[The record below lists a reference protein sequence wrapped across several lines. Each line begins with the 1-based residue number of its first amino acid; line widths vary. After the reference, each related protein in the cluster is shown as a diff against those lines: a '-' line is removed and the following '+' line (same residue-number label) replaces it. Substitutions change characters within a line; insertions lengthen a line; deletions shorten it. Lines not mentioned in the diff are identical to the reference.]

1 MKDYDQLVRMLNSIM
16 INFFDDEQEDDLK
29 DNKQVNY
36 MRDKLKKI
44 MKKYIKVFEKKHDM
58 YFEFAI
64 NDDYLGIL
72 SFGDIYY
79 INASDLVYDIDND
92 LPKSLILDW
101 MNDNLENKDNYIN
114 LHAYANGLRHSDI
127 N

>member
-44 MKKYIKVFEKKHDM
+44 MKKYIKVFEKKHNI
-58 YFEFAI
+58 YFDFAI

-72 SFGDIYY
+72 SFGDIYF

-101 MNDNLENKDNYIN
+101 INENLENKDNYIN
-114 LHAYANGLRHSDI
+114 LHSYAKGLRHSHL